1 MGHLQTF
8 EAELRGR
15 LEEGDVEALVKW
27 VKEQVLASYRNGLA
41 TRETASKDGD
51 RFTRPRYSKK

>member
-15 LEEGDVEALVKW
+15 LEQGDLEALVKW
-27 VKEQVLASYRNGLA
+27 VKDQVLASYRNGLA
-41 TRETASKDGD
+41 ARESAGKDGD
-51 RFTRPRYSKK
+51 RFPRRYAKK